1 MGSRE
6 HLTICAYV
14 VFVLC
19 MCVFSPGGLC
29 QMNVCKSIVAFCQL
43 FINCIFVSQQEIS
56 VGLRWLGSTK
66 LYHTSSWGVLIV
78 VWKSKLYLVSS
89 NVCYS
94 LDKKLQLLCLQML

>member
-66 LYHTSSWGVLIV
+66 LYHTSSWGGTDSGLEIQVIPCFIKCVLFPG
-78 VWKSKLYLVSS
+78 
-89 NVCYS
+89 
-94 LDKKLQLLCLQML
+94 